1 MQHGAI
7 FSKVDVRDYKGVC
20 CVSAKDFPEEF
31 ELDMVRIK
39 SQGQVGSCV
48 AHVLSSVNEYY
59 NAIQHKDS
67 TEMSTG
73 YIYGNRTTSRHT
85 GPGMVIRDALEAFRL
100 HGNVTKDEFPENV
113 EVPQA
118 IELFKERSK
127 TLNESAY
134 TNRISNY
141 VRLRKIADVKAALL
155 DKKPVVMAMTWY
167 ADMEVI
173 DGILTTDLINND
185 GGHCML
191 IYGWNEIGW
200 KVQNSWGENWG
211 ESGTVIVPY
220 DMDVEEM
227 WAVTDEILD
236 HIIIEKPFNSKFLRI
251 IAKILN
257 FIINSLRMR
266 NPL

>member
-7 FSKVDVRDYKGVC
+7 FSNVDVRDYKGVC
-20 CVSAKDFPEEF
+20 CTPTQDFPEEF
-31 ELDMVRIK
+31 ELDIIRIK

-48 AHVLSSVNEYY
+48 AHALSSVNEYY
-59 NAIQHKDS
+59 NFIQHGDS

-73 YIYGNRTTSRHT
+73 YIYGNRTTSNHV

-100 HGNVTKDEFPENV
+100 YGNVTKDEFPENV
-113 EVPQA
+113 EIPQA
-118 IELFKERSK
+118 IDLFKGRTDE
-127 TLNESAY
+127 LNESAY

-141 VRLRKIADVKAALL
+141 VRLYKDSDVKAALL
-155 DKKPVVMAMTWY
+155 DKKPVVMAMLWY
-167 ADMEVI
+167 SDMEVI
-173 DGILTTDLINND
+173 DGILTSDFIENE

-200 KVQNSWGENWG
+200 KVQNSWGKNWG

-220 DMDVEEM
+220 DMEVVEK
-227 WAVTDEILD
+227 WAVTDDVLE
-236 HIIIEKPFNSKFLRI
+236 HITVKKPFNNSFLQI

-257 FIINSLRMR
+257 FIINVL
-266 NPL
+266 LKK